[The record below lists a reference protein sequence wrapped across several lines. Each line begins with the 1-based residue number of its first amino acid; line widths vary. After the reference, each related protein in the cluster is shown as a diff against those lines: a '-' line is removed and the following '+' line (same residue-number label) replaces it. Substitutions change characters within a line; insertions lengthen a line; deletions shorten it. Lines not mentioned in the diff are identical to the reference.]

1 VQIPRPRPVGVTS
14 ATEFGAAIKDALRR
28 TKDRLSPFALSFVPS

>member
-1 VQIPRPRPVGVTS
+1 MGL
-14 ATEFGAAIKDALRR
+14 GAKVVLALTAAKDAMRR